1 MERPLF
7 ASGANAPDLGG
18 PDAAVLRL
26 LSSVHHPPARVWL
39 SEVSP
44 SVARALDARGYR
56 VHGPAAAAGEGGDP
70 FAGAEAFDLVCSVVP
85 WRGIGRERRADWVA
99 GVARALRPG
108 GQWFGAVAL
117 AGPGAGE
124 AGAHP
129 SELIHLAGPAFE
141 VVRLDP
147 SAFAWAGP
155 LGPVALLEV
164 VFTRR

>member
-26 LSSVHHPPARVWL
+26 LASVHHPPARVLL
-39 SEVSP
+39 SEPAP
-44 SVARALDARGYR
+44 SVGRALDARGYR
-56 VHGPAAAAGEGGDP
+56 VQAPAEGTDP
-70 FAGAEAFDLVCSVVP
+70 FAGAAGFDLVCSVVP
-85 WRGIGRERRADWVA
+85 WRGLARERRADWVA
-99 GVARALRPG
+99 GVALALRPG
-108 GQWFGAVAL
+108 GQWFGAVAV

-141 VVRLDP
+141 VARLDP